1 MFPWLVDF
9 EVAREKDVGVRTFRS
24 VGRFVEEYK
33 RGKLDPGDVKH
44 AMAINKMLKPVR
56 GHFGSDTSL
65 CARLVESV
73 CVDSEPS
80 VVSVLVIYMIEIPC
94 PNERIWDL
102 CETVIYM

>member
-1 MFPWLVDF
+1 MATNHAAIHVGPQGEEDHGGPPRAAKSNPCLEYVSCVVFPWLVDF

-56 GHFGSDTSL
+56 GHIGSDTSL
-65 CARLVESV
+65 CV
-73 CVDSEPS
+73 P
-80 VVSVLVIYMIEIPC
+80 
-94 PNERIWDL
+94 
-102 CETVIYM
+102 